1 MSQDNDDDD
10 DDDDDDSV
18 IDLGVLGEQEELGDS
33 ISLDDGGTKQQETKP
48 TQSRGRKLSLR
59 DRYLQLFNMIDDSR
73 LNSPQNEVTVHLTI
87 SNKNNYFYTVF
98 KGYKRKPEVT
108 SSMYTSVERRFIEKI
123 LSSFECVYIPSSKA
137 STIYIIIY

>member
-1 MSQDNDDDD
+1 MSQDD

-87 SNKNNYFYTVF
+87 SNK
-98 KGYKRKPEVT
+98 
-108 SSMYTSVERRFIEKI
+108 
-123 LSSFECVYIPSSKA
+123 
-137 STIYIIIY
+137 IIIFILFLKVTRGSPKSLPPCIHLLKEDS

>member
-1 MSQDNDDDD
+1 
-10 DDDDDDSV
+10 
-18 IDLGVLGEQEELGDS
+18 
-33 ISLDDGGTKQQETKP
+33 TKQQETKP

-123 LSSFECVYIPSSKA
+123 LSSFECVYIPSSKSIDDIYHNLLVPYVRSEVA
-137 STIYIIIY
+137 SAMKTSVQVIHDKLLEVSEKITNEMTL

>member
-1 MSQDNDDDD
+1 MSQDD
-10 DDDDDDSV
+10 DDDDDDS
-18 IDLGVLGEQEELGDS
+18 IIELGVLGEQEEPSNS
-33 ISLDDGGTKQQETKP
+33 ISFDDGSSKQQESKP

-123 LSSFECVYIPSSKA
+123 LSSFECVYIPSSK
-137 STIYIIIY
+137 SN